1 MRKIYI
7 LIFMHIVSVIS
18 AQGGNI
24 TVMDAT
30 IDDSRYYMAS
40 TMKEMISAEY
50 TGEIRYDGSNHR
62 LVFIDVKADI
72 TTLNYHEQ
80 VVNLCGCSQGKP
92 RNLMTLIYDFVNQGF
107 INC

>member
-62 LVFIDVKADI
+62 LVFYRRESRH
-72 TTLNYHEQ
+72 YHFELSRASSEL
-80 VVNLCGCSQGKP
+80 VWLFSRKTEKFNDSHL
-92 RNLMTLIYDFVNQGF
+92 
-107 INC
+107 